1 MKIKPLSNNIIVE
14 QLKEEKIKGKLLLQS
29 TEKDGPQRGRV
40 ISVGPGKKNSA
51 GKVVSMDVKKGQV
64 VLFSKYAPH
73 EIKIGD
79 KEYLVLKEEDI
90 LCIIE

>member
-1 MKIKPLSNNIIVE
+1 MNKKLVQECVKLSLREAFKGMRAGDGGPFGAVIVR
-14 QLKEEKIKGKLLLQS
+14 KGK
-29 TEKDGPQRGRV
+29 V

-51 GKVVSMDVKKGQV
+51 GKVIPMDVKKGQV